1 MTATSPSASV
11 SPRSSVEKVSAP
23 VEAPSFTTVV
33 ADSLEAVERLRPGW
47 NRLRHGCSIATPNAD
62 PDRYLAT
69 VRGLGGRDRPYV
81 AMLYGGA
88 EPRALIIGREQTR
101 PGRIRLG
108 YLQLPGPSLRS
119 LDIVYGGL
127 LTDGSQH
134 AVRAV
139 VDYLRRLIDKGRF
152 DQIMINHL
160 PSRGQVAL
168 ALRADRALS
177 RRSVADA
184 PDPHWRFALVP
195 GSYERTIQRF
205 SRKHRYNMRRADR
218 LLVERFAGDVA
229 LRRFEKPAQIEELAT
244 GAAQITA
251 CTYQAALG
259 AGAVDT
265 TLHRDL
271 LRIEADHGRLCS
283 YWLECDGRP
292 IAFQIAVV
300 YGDVYNLL
308 STAFLPEYAAVSPG
322 QVLLVR
328 VIRDLCESKIG
339 WIDYGFGDAPYKR
352 IYGTQS
358 WDEAT
363 VHLYAKTV
371 RASSTR
377 IVHRLAAGLNRRV
390 SDAAA
395 HGGVLAQ
402 VKMRWRARL
411 AGRRTSPTAGRGW
424 E

>member
-1 MTATSPSASV
+1 MTSTCPSASV
-11 SPRSSVEKVSAP
+11 SSRSSVEKTPEP
-23 VEAPSFTTVV
+23 VEALPITTVV

-47 NRLRHGCSIATPNAD
+47 NRLRSGCSLATPNAD

-69 VRGLGGRDRPYV
+69 LRGLGDRARPYV
-81 AMLYGGA
+81 AMLHGSA
-88 EPRALIIGREQTR
+88 EPRALIIGREQVR

-108 YLQLPGPSLRS
+108 YLQLPALSLRS

-127 LTDGSQH
+127 ITDDSQQ

-139 VDYLRRLIDKGRF
+139 VDHLRRLIDTGRF

-160 PSRGQVAL
+160 PMRGRVAM
-168 ALRADRALS
+168 ALRADRALA

-218 LLVERFAGDVA
+218 LLVDRFGGDVA
-229 LRRFEKPAQIEELAT
+229 LRRFEKPAQIEELAA

-271 LRIEADHGRLCS
+271 LRIEADHGRLRS
-283 YWLECDGRP
+283 YWLECEGRP

-308 STAFLPEYAAVSPG
+308 STAFLPQYAAVSPG

-328 VIRDLCESKIG
+328 VIQDLCESKIG
-339 WIDYGFGDAPYKR
+339 WIDYGFGDSPYKR
-352 IYGTQS
+352 IYGTES

-363 VHLYAKTV
+363 VHLYAKNV
-371 RASSTR
+371 RASSASV
-377 IVHRLAAGLNRRV
+377 VHRVAVGLHRRASAALARGGLLARV
-390 SDAAA
+390 
-395 HGGVLAQ
+395 
-402 VKMRWRARL
+402 KKRWRSRL
-411 AGRRTSPTAGRGW
+411 ATGRNSSTMARGRK
-424 E
+424 

>member
-1 MTATSPSASV
+1 MAATCPSASV
-11 SPRSSVEKVSAP
+11 SPRSSVEKAPEP
-23 VEAPSFTTVV
+23 VEALPFTTVV

-47 NRLRHGCSIATPNAD
+47 NRLRSGCSLATPNAD

-69 VRGLGGRDRPYV
+69 LRGLGGRVRPYV
-81 AMLYGGA
+81 AMLHGGA
-88 EPRALIIGREQTR
+88 ERRALIIGREQVR

-108 YLQLPGPSLRS
+108 YLQLPALSLRS

-127 LTDGSQH
+127 ITDDSHQ

-139 VDYLRRLIDKGRF
+139 VDHLRCLIDAGRF

-160 PSRGQVAL
+160 PVRGRVAM
-168 ALRADRALS
+168 ALRADRPLS

-184 PDPHWRFALVP
+184 SDPHWRFALVP

-205 SRKHRYNMRRADR
+205 SRKHRYNIRRADR
-218 LLVERFAGDVA
+218 LLVDRFAGDVA
-229 LRRFEKPAQIEELAT
+229 LCRFEKPAQIEELAT

-265 TLHRDL
+265 ALHRDL
-271 LRIEADHGRLCS
+271 LRIEADHGRLRS

-308 STAFLPEYAAVSPG
+308 STAFLPEYAAFSPG

-328 VIRDLCESKIG
+328 VIRDLCEARIG
-339 WIDYGFGDAPYKR
+339 SIDYGFGDAPYKR
-352 IYGTQS
+352 MYGTES

-363 VHLYAKTV
+363 VHLYAKNV
-371 RASSTR
+371 RASSAR
-377 IVHRLAAGLNRRV
+377 VVHRAAVGLHRRV
-390 SDAAA
+390 SAAA
-395 HGGVLAQ
+395 ARGGLLAR
-402 VKMRWRARL
+402 VKKRWRSRL
-411 AGRRTSPTAGRGW
+411 ARGRK
-424 E
+424 

>member
-1 MTATSPSASV
+1 MTATTPSALV
-11 SPRSSVEKVSAP
+11 SPRSRVARTAESA
-23 VEAPSFTTVV
+23 EALSFTTVV

-47 NRLRHGCSIATPNAD
+47 IRLRSSCALATPNAD
-62 PDRYLAT
+62 PDRYLT
-69 VRGLGGRDRPYV
+69 TLRGLAGRAHPYA
-81 AMLYGGA
+81 AMLHQGA
-88 EPRALIIGREQTR
+88 EPRALIVGREQVR

-108 YLQLPGPSLRS
+108 YLQLPALSLRS

-127 LTDGSQH
+127 ITDNSQQ

-139 VDYLRRLIDKGRF
+139 VDHLRYLIDTGRF
-152 DQIMINHL
+152 EQIMINHL
-160 PSRGQVAL
+160 PVGDRIESAL
-168 ALRADRALS
+168 SADRALA
-177 RRSVADA
+177 RRSVADTSE
-184 PDPHWRFALVP
+184 PHWRFALVP

-218 LLVERFAGDVA
+218 LLVDRFAGDVA
-229 LRRFEKPAQIEELAT
+229 LRRFEKPAQIEELAA

-271 LRIEADHGRLCS
+271 LRLEADHGRLRS
-283 YWLECDGRP
+283 YWLECEGRP

-308 STAFLPEYAAVSPG
+308 STAFLPQYAAVSPG

-352 IYGTQS
+352 IYGTKS

-363 VHLYAKTV
+363 VHLYARTV
-371 RASSTR
+371 RASSMR
-377 IVHRLAAGLNRRV
+377 IAQHLATGLNRRV
-390 SDAAA
+390 SDVAARC
-395 HGGVLAQ
+395 GVLTH
-402 VKMRWRARL
+402 VKKRWRGRL
-411 AGRRTSPTAGRGW
+411 AGRRKAPTASRGW